1 MRIKVAIFE
10 DDAVRLN
17 GLQML
22 LNTADGF
29 ECTGAFDNAI
39 NVINKIIVSSPDVVI
54 MDIGLPSVNG
64 IDAVKKIKQEFPY
77 LPVLMQT
84 VFDKDEKI
92 FESIMAGATGYLLK
106 KTAPEKLLEAIQDI
120 YRGGAPM
127 TPEIATKVLTFFRNK
142 EDAKAS
148 AYALSDK
155 EKRVLAYLVEGLSYK
170 MISDKLHISYH
181 TVNFHIRNIYHKLH
195 VHTVSEAVAKA
206 IKENIV

>member
-10 DDAVRLN
+10 DDTVRLK
-17 GLQML
+17 GLQLL

-29 ECTGAFDNAI
+29 TCAGAFDNATD
-39 NVINKIIVSSPDVVI
+39 VIKKIVISEPDVVI
-54 MDIGLPSVNG
+54 MDIGLPAVNG
-64 IDAVKKIKQEFPY
+64 IDAVKEIKREFPY

-84 VFDKDEKI
+84 VFDKDDKI

-106 KTAPEKLLEAIQDI
+106 KTSPEKLLEAIQDI

-127 TPEIATKVLTFFRNK
+127 TPEIASKVLFFFRNK
-142 EDAKAS
+142 EEAKAS
-148 AYALSDK
+148 AYALSEK
-155 EKRVLAYLVEGLSYK
+155 EKKVLSFLVEGLSYK
-170 MISDKLHISYH
+170 MISDELNISYH

-206 IKENIV
+206 IRENIV

>member
-10 DDAVRLN
+10 DDTVRLK
-17 GLQML
+17 GLQLL

-29 ECTGAFDNAI
+29 TCAGAFDNATD
-39 NVINKIIVSSPDVVI
+39 VIKKIVISEPDVVI
-54 MDIGLPSVNG
+54 MDIGLPAVNG
-64 IDAVKKIKQEFPY
+64 IDAVKEIKREFPY

-84 VFDKDEKI
+84 VFDKDDKI

-106 KTAPEKLLEAIQDI
+106 KTSPEKLLEAIQDI

-127 TPEIATKVLTFFRNK
+127 TPEIASKVLFFFRNK
-142 EDAKAS
+142 EEARAS
-148 AYALSDK
+148 AYALSEK
-155 EKRVLAYLVEGLSYK
+155 EKKVLSFLVEGLSYK
-170 MISDKLHISYH
+170 MISDELNISYH

-206 IKENIV
+206 IRENIV

>member
-17 GLQML
+17 GLQLL

-29 ECTGAFDNAI
+29 TCAGAFDNATD
-39 NVINKIIVSSPDVVI
+39 VIKKIVISEPDVVI
-54 MDIGLPSVNG
+54 MDIGLPTVNG
-64 IDAVKKIKQEFPY
+64 IDAVKEIKREFPY

-84 VFDKDEKI
+84 VFDKDDKI

-106 KTAPEKLLEAIQDI
+106 KTSPEKLLEAIQDI

-127 TPEIATKVLTFFRNK
+127 TPEIASKVLFFFRNK
-142 EDAKAS
+142 EEARAS
-148 AYALSDK
+148 AYALSEK
-155 EKRVLAYLVEGLSYK
+155 EKKVLSFLVEGLSYK
-170 MISDKLHISYH
+170 MISDELNISYH

-206 IKENIV
+206 IRENIV

>member
-64 IDAVKKIKQEFPY
+64 IDAVKEIKQEFPY